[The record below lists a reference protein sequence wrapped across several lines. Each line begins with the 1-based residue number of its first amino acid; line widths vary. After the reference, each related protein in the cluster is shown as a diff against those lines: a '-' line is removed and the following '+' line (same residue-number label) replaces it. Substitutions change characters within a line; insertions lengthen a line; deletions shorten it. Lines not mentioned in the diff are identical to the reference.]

1 MIKRSLAMFSIAALV
16 LTVSCKKNAA
26 LSIDAETA
34 KKAELAHAE
43 SGKLPLIKF
52 ETTDHDFGTINE
64 GDRVD
69 YTYKFKNEGSADLI
83 ISDAKASCGC
93 TIPEYTKTP
102 VKPGDSGEIKV
113 VFNSAG
119 KSGLQQKTVT
129 LTLNTETGTEM
140 LNFKA
145 DVTPKAGI
153 GVVPAH

>member
-1 MIKRSLAMFSIAALV
+1 MFSIAALV

-69 YTYKFKNEGSADLI
+69 YTYKFKNAGSADLV

>member
-1 MIKRSLAMFSIAALV
+1 MFSIAALV

-69 YTYKFKNEGSADLI
+69 YTYKFKNEGSADLV

>member
-1 MIKRSLAMFSIAALV
+1 MFSIAALV

-83 ISDAKASCGC
+83 ISDAKASCCC

>member
-1 MIKRSLAMFSIAALV
+1 MFSIAALV